1 VRLLLITGI
10 AVFAAVW
17 PLAAQTKTLG
27 NGPQVIEI
35 TLERRDGDVWKI
47 IDPGLVLAQDDR
59 VRFRMRANFDGYLY
73 VTNHGSSDTYQQL
86 FPREET
92 GQNNRIAAG
101 REYLIPATEGA
112 FRIAGRAGYETTYW
126 LMSPVPLAGP
136 DASLG
141 DKTVPSPP
149 KPGGALLPRC
159 DDEILRARGLCVDS
173 NAGARGI
180 QPGDVPESLSS
191 QHPTASGLMFERKQN
206 TSVVASQTPL
216 AGPALYEFRL
226 AHK

>member
-1 VRLLLITGI
+1 
-10 AVFAAVW
+10 VFAAIW
-17 PLAAQTKTLG
+17 PAAAQTAFQTRTTLG

-35 TLERRDGDVWKI
+35 TLERRDGDAWKI

-59 VRFRMRANFDGYLY
+59 VRFRMRANFDGFLY

-92 GQNNRIAAG
+92 GQDNRIKAG

-112 FRIAGRAGYETTYW
+112 FRIAGRPGYETTYW

-136 DASLG
+136 NASL
-141 DKTVPSPP
+141 DKPIPSPP
-149 KPGGALLPRC
+149 NPANTLLPRC

-173 NAGARGI
+173 TAGARGI

-191 QHPTASGLMFERKQN
+191 QHPTASELMFERKQN

-216 AGPALYEFRL
+216 TGPAVYEFRL